1 MMVKSSAN
9 SDPASVP
16 PAAVPFQLLFSEY
29 YKMQLK
35 HLISVPLLLLCSI
48 QFGCG
53 RDADA
58 DRPELTP
65 ELQQQIR
72 QEDAAVDAAE
82 GGKGAIRNP

>member
-1 MMVKSSAN
+1 MVKSSAN
-9 SDPASVP
+9 SDSASVP
-16 PAAVPFQLLFSEY
+16 PAAVPFLLLFSEY

-65 ELQQQIR
+65 ELQQQIK

-82 GGKGAIRNP
+82 GGEGAIRNP

>member
-1 MMVKSSAN
+1 
-9 SDPASVP
+9 
-16 PAAVPFQLLFSEY
+16 
-29 YKMQLK
+29 MQLK
-35 HLISVPLLLLCSI
+35 HLISVPLLLLLCSI